1 MSFIVK
7 MFLFRWAYLVTLLV
21 SVRCNRLGMIRR
33 NDTSL
38 NVTLDSRFNPLN
50 LPDYIL
56 FAIND
61 KRYGNYC
68 GKFDGSG
75 TPINDLDE

>member
-1 MSFIVK
+1 MV
-7 MFLFRWAYLVTLLV
+7 FLFFRWAFCLVTLLV
-21 SVRCNRLGMIRR
+21 SVKCKRLDPKVQYG

-61 KRYGNYC
+61 KR
-68 GKFDGSG
+68 
-75 TPINDLDE
+75 